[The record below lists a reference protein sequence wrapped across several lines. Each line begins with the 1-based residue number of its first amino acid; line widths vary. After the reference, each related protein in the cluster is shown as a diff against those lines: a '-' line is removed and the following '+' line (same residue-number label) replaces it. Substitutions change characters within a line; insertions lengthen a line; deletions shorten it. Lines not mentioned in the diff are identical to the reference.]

1 MNPLSVFPNVLT
13 RLVHARHEP
22 GVDPQALSRIIKT
35 DPALCFMAMR
45 LDRAMNTGSQ
55 PEGPVGI
62 EATVSRIG
70 MAGVDAIA
78 VQAQTN
84 QALNTVLH
92 QQAVSLEWL
101 WRHCLTTALLAQG
114 LALEINFRPVEE
126 AYIAG
131 LLHDIGKL
139 VLCAR
144 TPETCAPMLADP
156 VQANPLLEAEARVVG
171 SDHGSIGAELIR
183 RHTHTWS
190 AADAARFHTAP
201 LSAVKN
207 ALPLVQIVWAANHLA
222 VEPHPSPEACQAVG
236 ELLSLDPR
244 DLNQRSRRVAEQVLA
259 VKGDIDPV
267 VAGKGHTI
275 PETAALP
282 LGLEVSTAIILSTV
296 YKELLAATGS
306 SAIIRVLRQSLSVFV
321 GVDALIL
328 FAHEPQKDLL
338 IGRFAAGIGFPGT
351 PDRLRIPLT
360 ASDSLPAICHRHG
373 EAVDSFSLASR
384 GKLTIT
390 DHQLMDCMGKDGL
403 LGLPLATDTRNGGGC
418 LLLGIDE
425 SDRPMLRE
433 QKNLLRSIAA
443 AVAGAL
449 QREHRQQEQINHQT
463 ENRHAF
469 NLTRT
474 RKIVHEINN
483 PLSVIKNYL
492 KVLTLQGDEHRSGM
506 DEIRIIRD
514 EIDRVAGLI
523 RSLTSPSV
531 MLSQPIEPVDVNAT
545 IADIMRLFRESLP
558 GKKSV
563 RLDQDL
569 DERIPVIDSNRNLLK
584 QALMNLL
591 KNATEAVPDDGT
603 IAVSTRMLPDPRR
616 HTGHG
621 DGMGC
626 IKISICDNG
635 PGIDQKLQAQL
646 FSPYVTSKTGHDG
659 LGLSIAHE
667 AVLHLKGS
675 LICESAP
682 GRGTCFFIKLPVGD
696 HGSANTDALDPAV

>member
-1 MNPLSVFPNVLT
+1 MRIASEPTVRNSFSVFPTVLT

-22 GVDPQALSRIIKT
+22 GVDLHALSRIIKT

-55 PEGPVGI
+55 PENPVGI
-62 EATVSRIG
+62 EATVIRIG
-70 MAGVDAIA
+70 MAGVVAIA

-84 QALNTVLH
+84 QALNTVLR

-144 TPETCAPMLADP
+144 TPEACAPMLADP

-183 RHTHTWS
+183 RHTHAWS

-201 LSAVKN
+201 LSEVKN

-222 VEPHPSPEACQAVG
+222 VEPHPSPEACQVVG
-236 ELLSLDPR
+236 KLMSLDPR
-244 DLNQRSRRVAEQVLA
+244 DLNQRSRSVVERVLA

-267 VAGKGHTI
+267 MPGNGHTS
-275 PETAALP
+275 PETTALP
-282 LGLEVSTAIILSTV
+282 LEIGTAIILSTV

-306 SAIIRVLRQSLSVFV
+306 SGIMRVLRQSLSVFV

-338 IGRFAAGIGFPGT
+338 IGYFAAGISFSGT

-390 DHQLMDCMGKDGL
+390 DHQLMECMGKDDL
-403 LGLPLATDTRNGGGC
+403 LGLPLATDTHTGGGC

-425 SDRPMLRE
+425 SDRTLLRE
-433 QKNLLRSIAA
+433 QKDLLRSIAA

-449 QREHRQQEQINHQT
+449 QREHRQQEQIK
-463 ENRHAF
+463 F
-469 NLTRT
+469 
-474 RKIVHEINN
+474 
-483 PLSVIKNYL
+483 
-492 KVLTLQGDEHRSGM
+492 
-506 DEIRIIRD
+506 
-514 EIDRVAGLI
+514 
-523 RSLTSPSV
+523 
-531 MLSQPIEPVDVNAT
+531 
-545 IADIMRLFRESLP
+545 
-558 GKKSV
+558 
-563 RLDQDL
+563 
-569 DERIPVIDSNRNLLK
+569 
-584 QALMNLL
+584 QA
-591 KNATEAVPDDGT
+591 A
-603 IAVSTRMLPDPRR
+603 
-616 HTGHG
+616 
-621 DGMGC
+621 
-626 IKISICDNG
+626 
-635 PGIDQKLQAQL
+635 
-646 FSPYVTSKTGHDG
+646 
-659 LGLSIAHE
+659 
-667 AVLHLKGS
+667 
-675 LICESAP
+675 
-682 GRGTCFFIKLPVGD
+682 RG
-696 HGSANTDALDPAV
+696 